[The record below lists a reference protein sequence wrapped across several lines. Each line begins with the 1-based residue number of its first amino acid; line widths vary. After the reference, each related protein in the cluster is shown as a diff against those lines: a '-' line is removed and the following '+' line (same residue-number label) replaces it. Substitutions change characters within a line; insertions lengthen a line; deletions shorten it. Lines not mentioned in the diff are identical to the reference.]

1 MSTNSLLPTDGRGN
15 EIPVLSYRDKDGTA
29 NTFASTVTTTAVRLG
44 PFSEDIQVITM
55 YSNADV
61 HFITGNSTVTAT
73 TSSHFFPSGLYYDFN
88 VYYGGEQFSITGG
101 NQYISLITSDSSK
114 DANVH
119 VSERM

>member
-1 MSTNSLLPTDGRGN
+1 MTVNSLLPTDGRGN
-15 EIPVLSYRDKDGTA
+15 EIPVLSYRSTDGTA
-29 NTFASTVTTTAVRLG
+29 NTFASTVTTSAVRLG
-44 PFSEDIQVITM
+44 PFSKDVQVITM

-61 HFITGNSTVTAT
+61 HFITGNNTVTAT
-73 TSSHFFPSGLYYDFN
+73 TSSHFFPEGLYYDFN
-88 VYYGGEQFSITGG
+88 VYYGGNQFSTLGG